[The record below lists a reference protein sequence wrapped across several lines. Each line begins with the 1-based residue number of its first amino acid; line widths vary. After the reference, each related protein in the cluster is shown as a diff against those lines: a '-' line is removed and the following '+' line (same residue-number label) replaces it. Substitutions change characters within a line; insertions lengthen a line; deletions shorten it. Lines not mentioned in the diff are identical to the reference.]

1 MRGTFGLAVLI
12 AALAATPALA
22 LDGLSLTIG
31 DKVDSVDIAHFFQG
45 APVKALDKE
54 KIYVLEFWATW

>member
-12 AALAATPALA
+12 AAFAATPALA

-31 DKVDSVDIAHFFQG
+31 DKVGSVDIAHFFPG
-45 APVKALDKE
+45 AQVKAFDKG
-54 KIYVLEFWATW
+54 KIYVLEFWGTR